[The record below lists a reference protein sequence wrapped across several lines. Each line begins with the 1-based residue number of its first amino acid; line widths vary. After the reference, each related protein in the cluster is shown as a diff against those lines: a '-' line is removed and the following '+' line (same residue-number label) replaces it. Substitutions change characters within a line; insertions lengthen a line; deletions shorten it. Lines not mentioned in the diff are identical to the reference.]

1 MSHLKVEHK
10 CTAGFYAICILKQ
23 ASYKVV
29 GKVGNE
35 CATAEHAKD
44 EEDIGVIG

>member
-1 MSHLKVEHK
+1 MEVHRRSSMSHFKGEHK

-23 ASYKVV
+23 ESYKVV

-35 CATAEHAKD
+35 RAKNL
-44 EEDIGVIG
+44 EG